1 MDEDDLQL
9 FRSLKDEIEAHV
21 ESKYEQVQNFN
32 EGNEE
37 CVGHE
42 PEEQEASLNDVLD
55 WLKNNSYEH
64 RINTRK
70 RRTRCLLMVSESM
83 KVNYNNNH
91 DLLSFDI
98 LHNIISP
105 LGSPQLCVLGLFTVA
120 NHNSKPLLAGVALLA
135 DEEPS
140 TIYTMIG

>member
-1 MDEDDLQL
+1 
-9 FRSLKDEIEAHV
+9 
-21 ESKYEQVQNFN
+21 
-32 EGNEE
+32 
-37 CVGHE
+37 
-42 PEEQEASLNDVLD
+42 
-55 WLKNNSYEH
+55 
-64 RINTRK
+64 
-70 RRTRCLLMVSESM
+70 M
-83 KVNYNNNH
+83 KVNYDKNH